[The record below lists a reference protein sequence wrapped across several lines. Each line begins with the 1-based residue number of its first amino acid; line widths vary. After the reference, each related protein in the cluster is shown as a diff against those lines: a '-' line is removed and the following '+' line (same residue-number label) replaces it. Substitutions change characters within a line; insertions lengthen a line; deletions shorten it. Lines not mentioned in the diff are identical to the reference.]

1 MAFGLPTLNSI
12 SSGDIYN
19 IIKEK
24 KVGLNY
30 EAEDALSLANAI
42 LEITKD
48 KNILEGFRKRAFA
61 EGNQFDYKE
70 RYLKFNLLIE
80 KIYENN

>member
-1 MAFGLPTLNSI
+1 
-12 SSGDIYN
+12 
-19 IIKEK
+19 
-24 KVGLNY
+24 
-30 EAEDALSLANAI
+30 LSLANAI